1 MLRIPFTVSCGCPSN
16 GITTKTSAS
25 ESQRASPPVL
35 GAKKDHL
42 LRSEVL
48 HQALRES
55 LQSLA
60 GHKGGG
66 IGGYS
71 VGWPVPAFAGRGVCL
86 RLACTFNP
94 TVERNLTM
102 LRVDPLMGD
111 DPAMMRWAPQ
121 GTHRGE
127 PQRGTNTAEASA
139 PAAATAAR
147 SSSNWA
153 SCSSW
158 DSLSC

>member
-1 MLRIPFTVSCGCPSN
+1 MQHHSVNQSLADEGIAPAVARCDLLRPPQVQIQRKCRLASVAHPLHGVLRLPLERHHHQDVGIGIPAGLAA
-16 GITTKTSAS
+16 G
-25 ESQRASPPVL
+25 L

-66 IGGYS
+66 IGGHG

-94 TVERNLTM
+94 TVESNLTL
-102 LRVDPLMGD
+102 LRVDPLMRD
-111 DPAMMRWAPQ
+111 DPAMMR
-121 GTHRGE
+121 
-127 PQRGTNTAEASA
+127 
-139 PAAATAAR
+139 
-147 SSSNWA
+147 
-153 SCSSW
+153 
-158 DSLSC
+158 